1 MTQARGFTLIESIV
15 VIVVMG
21 IAMLTI
27 TSFLVPQVSRS
38 ADPHYQTRAA
48 AMGQSVMTQIL
59 ARKFDE
65 NSGDQGGIP
74 RCSSSDTGA
83 EDCSGP
89 GAARAFGIDTDKG
102 ETNNNPNAYND
113 VDDFHGCWE
122 PLATNGCRDL
132 NLLVGGNS
140 YLNFRVD
147 VDVTYAVTNQLKRI
161 RLTVSASN
169 QTPIVLFAYRGNY

>member
-48 AMGQSVMTQIL
+48 AMGHSVMTQIL

-65 NSGDQGGIP
+65 NSGDQGGRP
-74 RCSSSDTGA
+74 RCSSSDAGA
-83 EDCSGP
+83 LVCSGP
-89 GAARAFGIDTDKG
+89 TGPRAFGIDADQG
-102 ETNNNPNAYND
+102 ETNSNPDTYND

-122 PLATNGCRDL
+122 PLATYGCRDL

-147 VDVTYAVTNQLKRI
+147 VEVTYAELNRLKRI
-161 RLTVSASN
+161 QLTVSASN
-169 QTPIVLFAYRGNY
+169 QTPIVLNAYRGNY

>member
-1 MTQARGFTLIESIV
+1 MERMRGFTLVESVI

-38 ADPHYQTRAA
+38 ADPHYQTRTAA
-48 AMGQSVMTQIL
+48 LGQSVMTQIL
-59 ARKFDE
+59 ARKFDQ

-74 RCSSSDTGA
+74 RCSSTDAGSTACTALGN
-83 EDCSGP
+83 
-89 GAARAFGIDTDKG
+89 FGIDTG
-102 ETNNNPNAYND
+102 ETDNNPDAYND

-132 NLLVGGNS
+132 NLLVGGSS

-147 VDVTYAVTNQLKRI
+147 IDVTYAITNQLKRI
-161 RLTVSASN
+161 RLTVSASD
-169 QTPIVLFAYRGNY
+169 QTPIVLNAYRGNY

>member
-48 AMGQSVMTQIL
+48 AMGQSVMTKIL
-59 ARKFDE
+59 ARNFDDVIDVSE
-65 NSGDQGGIP
+65 GIVTCTASGANQCTLAG
-74 RCSSSDTGA
+74 S
-83 EDCSGP
+83 
-89 GAARAFGIDTDKG
+89 FGIESG
-102 ETNNNPNAYND
+102 ETNNNPDTYND
-113 VDDFHGCWE
+113 VDDFQGCWE

-147 VDVTYAVTNQLKRI
+147 VAVTYAVTNQLKRVS
-161 RLTVSASN
+161 LTVSASN
-169 QTPIVLFAYRGNY
+169 QTPIVLNAYRGNY

>member
-1 MTQARGFTLIESIV
+1 MIQARGFTLIESIV

-74 RCSSSDTGA
+74 RCSSTDAGSTA
-83 EDCSGP
+83 CT
-89 GAARAFGIDTDKG
+89 ALANFGIDTG
-102 ETNNNPNAYND
+102 ETDNNPNAYND

-147 VDVTYAVTNQLKRI
+147 VEVTYLVTVPMERLKQI
-161 RLTVSASN
+161 QLTVSASN
-169 QTPIVLFAYRGNY
+169 QTPIVLNAYRGNY

>member
-1 MTQARGFTLIESIV
+1 MTISRGFSLIESVI

-48 AMGQSVMTQIL
+48 AMGQSVMTKIL
-59 ARKFDE
+59 ARNFD
-65 NSGDQGGIP
+65 NVIDIPNGVVTCDTSGVNQCTPAG
-74 RCSSSDTGA
+74 S
-83 EDCSGP
+83 
-89 GAARAFGIDTDKG
+89 FGIDSG
-102 ETNNNPNAYND
+102 ETNNNPDAYND
-113 VDDFHGCWE
+113 VDDFQGCWE
-122 PLATNGCRDL
+122 PLATNSCRDL

-147 VDVTYAVTNQLKRI
+147 VDVAYADVNRLKRI
-161 RLTVSASN
+161 RLTVSASS